1 MGVRT
6 STEVTLFLHD
16 EDFMRRAVE
25 LGWAAF
31 HQGEVPVG
39 AVVVKNGEI
48 ISSAHNEK
56 EKRQDATAHA
66 EMLAIQR
73 ASQALGTWRL
83 QDTTLYSTIEPC
95 PMCAGAIVQARIKK
109 VVFGARDLKAGAG
122 GSLINVLD
130 FPGLN
135 HRVEVIEGVLED
147 ECTELMTEFFRRLR
161 RGG

>member
-1 MGVRT
+1 
-6 STEVTLFLHD
+6 VTLLLRH
-16 EDFMRRAVE
+16 EDFMRRALE
-25 LGWAAF
+25 LAEEALR
-31 HQGEVPVG
+31 QGEVPVG
-39 AVVVKNGEI
+39 AVVVKDGVVVSE
-48 ISSAHNEK
+48 AHNEK

-122 GSLINVLD
+122 GSLINLLD

-135 HRVEVIEGVLED
+135 HRVEVIEGILEE
-147 ECTELMTEFFRRLR
+147 ECMQVMSEFFRKLR

>member
-1 MGVRT
+1 M
-6 STEVTLFLHD
+6 TLLLRH
-16 EDFMRRAVE
+16 EDFMRRALE
-25 LGWAAF
+25 LAEEALR
-31 HQGEVPVG
+31 QGEVPVG
-39 AVVVKNGEI
+39 AVVVKDGVVVSE
-48 ISSAHNEK
+48 AHNEK

-122 GSLINVLD
+122 GSLINLLD

-135 HRVEVIEGVLED
+135 HRVEVIEGILEE
-147 ECTELMTEFFRRLR
+147 ECMQVMSEFFRKLR